1 MSYTAYVQQVD
12 YRDPMANSN
21 KFYRAYVMQNDDGT
35 DFRVLFN
42 WGRQGAKGQFQVL
55 TVPSE
60 HGAQNAADGKINDKI
75 RKGYGDLTRR
85 ELRVVPDDLLQQAG
99 VNEAA
104 RAASASALSKDPF
117 ASLEAGTDRLI
128 RLVTGPAEVQG
139 EAITLKATLDD
150 QLAALR
156 TRLMQAEGSLELATD
171 VLSMKLGV

>member
-1 MSYTAYVQQVD
+1 MSYSAYVQEVS
-12 YRDPMANSN
+12 YRDPTANSN
-21 KFYRAYVMQNDDGT
+21 KFYRAYVMQSDDG
-35 DFRVLFN
+35 DDHRVLFN

-60 HGAQNAADGKINDKI
+60 YGATNAADGKINDKI

-85 ELRVVPDDLLQQAG
+85 ELRVVPDDLLAAAG

-104 RAASASALSKDPF
+104 RTQAAAAMSKDPF
-117 ASLEAGTDRLI
+117 ANLEAGTDRLI
-128 RLVTGPAEVQG
+128 RLVTGPAEVQH

-156 TRLMQAEGSLELATD
+156 NRLTQAEGSLELATD